1 MYHLKVAIFDKN
13 MAVGKSENL
22 VIRHMYE
29 LMQPLDKGIH
39 WSWWWFGA
47 LFRNLSH
54 LSEVTKPPWVKHHV
68 ELPLWNINLLHLF
81 YWSKMT
87 TLLLAKSG
95 NSTTGIACLQSSLFA
110 IRTLTS
116 DRKIN
121 VLLRSAECQITVI
134 PNGGSEKNTPITN
147 FSRGNDNCEGTWKQK
162 ILLTKSRFR
171 NSFIIILSSFKSNE
185 QLWHLH
191 WTIFSPRLLWRET

>member
-1 MYHLKVAIFDKN
+1 MIWHLF
-13 MAVGKSENL
+13 
-22 VIRHMYE
+22 
-29 LMQPLDKGIH
+29 
-39 WSWWWFGA
+39 
-47 LFRNLSH
+47 FRNLSH
-54 LSEVTKPPWVKHHV
+54 LSEVKPPLVKHHI
-68 ELPLWNINLLHLF
+68 ELPFWSINVLHLF
-81 YWSKMT
+81 YWNKMT
-87 TLLLAKSG
+87 TFLLAKSG

-116 DRKIN
+116 DHKIN

-171 NSFIIILSSFKSNE
+171 NSFIIYIYTFSF
-185 QLWHLH
+185 QVHR
-191 WTIFSPRLLWRET
+191 TVMIFSFDDF